1 MDNGESSYR
10 RFLAGEDEGM
20 FDIICEYQ
28 DGMILYIN
36 SIVQN
41 IHTAE
46 DIAEETFTELAI
58 KHPKFAGRSSFKT
71 WLYAIARNKT
81 GKYLRKGSTKI
92 NIPEEI
98 PEDIKSKENVEEDYI
113 KNEQK
118 NIIYR
123 SLKTIKPEYGQVIYL
138 SYFENMSNEE
148 SAVVMNKTKRQIES
162 LLYNARKALK
172 IDLERS
178 GFEYGKP

>member
-10 RFLAGEDEGM
+10 RFLSGEDEGM
-20 FDIICEYQ
+20 LDLIREYQ
-28 DGMILYIN
+28 DGLILYIN

-46 DIAEETFTELAI
+46 DIAEDTFTELAVR
-58 KHPKFAGRSSFKT
+58 HPVFSGRSSFKT
-71 WLYAIARNKT
+71 WLYSIARNKT
-81 GKYLRKGSTKI
+81 GKYLRRGSRRV

-98 PEDIKSKENVEEDYI
+98 PDNIKSKENVEDDYI
-113 KNEQK
+113 KNEQR

-123 SLKTIKPEYGQVIYL
+123 SLRTIKPEYGQVIYL

-148 SAVVMNKTKRQIES
+148 SAVVMKKNKRQIEA
-162 LLYNARKALK
+162 LLYNAKKALK

-178 GFEYGKP
+178 GFEYGKS